1 MGGLC
6 YNAIMKYVFILGH
19 NPKLST
25 AEVMAVLPKA
35 KVAGLSSSFLIVEN
49 DKIDCGEL
57 MHRMGGSIKIAE
69 IMADKIDKKLII
81 ETLKQVQSDSK
92 LNFGLSYYECK
103 KDKLGMEIKSTLKK
117 VGISCRLVVG
127 KDKALSSVILK
138 KNKVHEFLIIGISS
152 PSPVFRTSSPARG
165 EESRIL
171 AKTCAIQDFES
182 YGKRDFARPERD
194 LKSGSM
200 PPKLAQIMINLAQ
213 VDMTAKIYDPFC
225 GSGTIIQEALVMGY
239 KNVTGS
245 DNSKKAVSDTNRNL
259 AWLERSFKTPETK
272 VLLIDVHDLSRQVKG
287 IDAIVTEPYLGP
299 PLKGGETREQLLKNI
314 AELEELYLAAF
325 EQFSRVLNKDGRV
338 AIILPTFRAG
348 KETLE
353 LKIQD
358 KIKEL
363 GFTQISKD
371 DLFYSREDQKV
382 YRNVRVFVLT

>member
-1 MGGLC
+1 M
-6 YNAIMKYVFILGH
+6 IIQDKY
-19 NPKLST
+19 
-25 AEVMAVLPKA
+25 
-35 KVAGLSSSFLIVEN
+35 
-49 DKIDCGEL
+49 
-57 MHRMGGSIKIAE
+57 
-69 IMADKIDKKLII
+69 
-81 ETLKQVQSDSK
+81 
-92 LNFGLSYYECK
+92 
-103 KDKLGMEIKSTLKK
+103 
-117 VGISCRLVVG
+117 
-127 KDKALSSVILK
+127 
-138 KNKVHEFLIIGISS
+138 
-152 PSPVFRTSSPARG
+152 
-165 EESRIL
+165 L

-213 VDMTAKIYDPFC
+213 AKLTEKIYDPFC

-245 DNSKKAVSDTNRNL
+245 DISEKAVSDTNRNL
-259 AWLERSFKTPETK
+259 AWLERSFKTPEIK
-272 VLLIDVHDLSRQVKG
+272 VSLIDVRALSQQVED

-314 AELEELYLAAF
+314 AELEELYIAAF
-325 EQFSRVLNKDGRV
+325 EQFSKVLNKDGHV
-338 AIILPTFRAG
+338 VIILPTFRAG

-358 KIKEL
+358 KIKDL

-382 YRNVRVFVLT
+382 FRNVRVFKLQS

>member
-6 YNAIMKYVFILGH
+6 YNVIMKYVFILGH

-35 KVAGLSSSFLIVEN
+35 KVANLSSSFLIVEN
-49 DKIDCGEL
+49 TKIDCEEL
-57 MHRMGGSIKIAE
+57 MKRMGGSIKIAE
-69 IMADKIDKKLII
+69 VIAEKIDKKLII
-81 ETLKQVQSDSK
+81 QELKLIKSEGK

-103 KDKLGMEIKSTLKK
+103 KDKLGMEIKGALKK
-117 VGISCRLVVG
+117 DRITSRLVVG

-138 KNKVHEFLIIGISS
+138 KNKVHEFLIIQDKY
-152 PSPVFRTSSPARG
+152 
-165 EESRIL
+165 L

-213 VDMTAKIYDPFC
+213 AKLTEKIYDPFC

-245 DNSKKAVSDTNRNL
+245 DNSEKAVSDTNRNL
-259 AWLERSFKTPETK
+259 AWLERSFKTPEIK
-272 VLLIDVHDLSRQVKG
+272 VSLIDVRALSQQVED

-314 AELEELYLAAF
+314 AELEELYIAAF
-325 EQFSRVLNKDGRV
+325 EQFSKVLNKDGHV
-338 AIILPTFRAG
+338 VIILPTFRAG

-358 KIKEL
+358 KIKDL

-382 YRNVRVFVLT
+382 FRNVRVFKLQS

>member
-1 MGGLC
+1 
-6 YNAIMKYVFILGH
+6 MKYVFILGH
-19 NPKLST
+19 NPKLSA

-35 KVAGLSSSFLIVEN
+35 KVANLSSSFLIVAVPSARAGE
-49 DKIDCGEL
+49 DAKIDCEEL
-57 MHRMGGSIKIAE
+57 MKRMGGSIKIAE
-69 IMADKIDKKLII
+69 VISEKIDKKLIV
-81 ETLKQVQSDSK
+81 EELKRIVKLSEFDPWSKPKALTIRIGK

-103 KDKLGMEIKSTLKK
+103 KDKLGMEIKGVLKK
-117 VGISCRLVVG
+117 AGISCRLVVG
-127 KDKALSSVILK
+127 KDKALSSVILQ
-138 KNKVHEFLIIGISS
+138 KNKVHEFLIIADK
-152 PSPVFRTSSPARG
+152 F
-165 EESRIL
+165 L
-171 AKTCAIQDFES
+171 AQTCAIQDFES

-213 VDMTAKIYDPFC
+213 VDMNGKIYDPFC

-245 DNSKKAVSDTNRNL
+245 DNSEKAVSDTNRNL
-259 AWLERSFKTPETK
+259 AWLERSYKTPETK
-272 VLLIDVHDLSRQVKG
+272 VDLIDVRELSQQVKN

-299 PLKGGETREQLLKNI
+299 PLKGGESREQLLKNI
-314 AELEELYLAAF
+314 AELEDLYTAAF
-325 EQFSRVLNKDGRV
+325 EQFREVLNEGGRV
-338 AIILPTFRAG
+338 SIIFPTFRAS

-353 LKIQD
+353 LKILD

-382 YRNVRVFVLT
+382 FRNVRIFTLQS